1 MYLTYD
7 EYTAMG
13 GTLDAST
20 FNDYEFQAEALINWY
35 TFNRLK
41 GSTNLPPEVT
51 RLMKYL
57 IDLAQKQADA
67 MNLGGALSASSD
79 GTGVFITQQSN
90 DGVSTSYTGMPSEDL
105 FAICQKQMDNAVKLY
120 LNGVMNELGQKLLYR
135 GLYPGE

>member
-20 FNDYEFQAEALINWY
+20 FDDYEFRAEALINWY

-67 MNLGGALSASSD
+67 MNLGGGLSASSD

-105 FAICQKQMDNAVKLY
+105 FIACQKQMDSAVKLY